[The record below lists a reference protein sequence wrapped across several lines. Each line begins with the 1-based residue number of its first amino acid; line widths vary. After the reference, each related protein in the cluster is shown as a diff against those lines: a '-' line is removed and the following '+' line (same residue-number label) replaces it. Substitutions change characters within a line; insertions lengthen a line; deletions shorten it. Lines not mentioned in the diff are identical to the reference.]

1 MFHGWDNF
9 FVMAGTSA
17 ATLIGLLFVA
27 VTVGTGISR
36 PGIVHGTR
44 GYLTPTLVHFGG
56 VLFLAL
62 AVLAPWPSARPLG
75 IILGLGGLAG
85 LAYQIQ
91 VVLMRQKVGF
101 ILPSWYD
108 WLPWVGLPALGNAS
122 LIAGAVGLI
131 GGKAFTPY
139 AVAGAS
145 ALLLLAGIYG
155 AWDLTLWM
163 VKNRDKT

>member
-1 MFHGWDNF
+1 
-9 FVMAGTSA
+9 
-17 ATLIGLLFVA
+17 
-27 VTVGTGISR
+27 
-36 PGIVHGTR
+36 
-44 GYLTPTLVHFGG
+44 
-56 VLFLAL
+56 
-62 AVLAPWPSARPLG
+62 
-75 IILGLGGLAG
+75 
-85 LAYQIQ
+85 
-91 VVLMRQKVGF
+91 MRQKVGF

>member
-62 AVLAPWPSARPLG
+62 AVLAPWPSARP
-75 IILGLGGLAG
+75 